1 MKITTRN
8 RSETAPGSEDAGLTG
23 MEIRD
28 LKRPSEFGEL
38 THITTRYRPDVGDA
52 VCLLVR
58 QGITL
63 KDAAHRLPIR
73 DVTTIYRWRRDHPD
87 FREKLEAA
95 RKDAADNFIDK
106 IQEIAD
112 TKDIPKEDV
121 PGARL
126 RVDSYKWLAE
136 KANPQKYSPKSEI
149 AADEDNPLQI
159 VIDTGIKRDEPLE
172 ADYTNIDDGKTA
184 IDTEREYSQD
194 SDDGHSSE

>member
-1 MKITTRN
+1 MKLTKRNQDAIQAKTPAEYGDLTQIT
-8 RSETAPGSEDAGLTG
+8 S
-23 MEIRD
+23 
-28 LKRPSEFGEL
+28 
-38 THITTRYRPDVGDA
+38 RYRPDIGDA

-63 KDAAHRLPIR
+63 KEIAQRLPIK
-73 DVTTIYRWRRDHPD
+73 DVTTIYSWRSTPLD
-87 FREKLEAA
+87 FREKLEQA

-112 TKDIPKEDV
+112 ANNLPKDEV

-136 KANPQKYSPKSEI
+136 KANPQKYSPKSVI

-159 VIDTGIKRDEPLE
+159 VIDTGIKRDEPVE
-172 ADYTNIDDGKTA
+172 ADYTNIDGSGKT
-184 IDTEREYSQD
+184 ITYTEEQHSQD
-194 SDDGHSSE
+194 SDDGRSS

>member
-1 MKITTRN
+1 MRITNRN
-8 RSETAPGSEDAGLTG
+8 RSETSPGSEDAGLTG
-23 MEIRD
+23 LQVKE
-28 LKRPSEFGEL
+28 LKTKAEFGDL
-38 THITTRYRPDVGDA
+38 TQITTRYRPDVGDA

-58 QGITL
+58 LGSTL
-63 KDAAHRLPIR
+63 KEAAKRLPIK
-73 DVTTIYRWRRDHPD
+73 DVTTIYSWRSTHPD
-87 FREKLEAA
+87 FKEKLDAA

-136 KANPQKYSPKSEI
+136 KANPQKYSPKSVI

-159 VIDTGIKRDEPLE
+159 IIDTGITRDEPLE
-172 ADYTNIDDGKTA
+172 ADYTKIDDGKIVTNEEKR
-184 IDTEREYSQD
+184 DLPN
-194 SDDGHSSE
+194 SDDGSAS